1 MQPPMSAGVRRPRL
15 GLEIIGGLKLLRGA
29 FFIAV
34 GFGLLRLLH
43 HDLYMFAL
51 QVVEA
56 LRIDPDRMTV
66 SRMLDKVA
74 LLSAHRVKQL
84 SALIFV
90 YAAVDW
96 IEGTGLILRKAW
108 AEYLTLILTLAL
120 LPLEAYRLLRQP
132 NLWMALLFIVNI
144 LIAIYLVWA
153 LRQQHRERSIQIVL
167 S

>member
-1 MQPPMSAGVRRPRL
+1 MPRQTPGEVRRPRL

-56 LRIDPDRMTV
+56 LRIDPERMTV
-66 SRMLDKVA
+66 SRLLDKIA
-74 LLSAHRVKQL
+74 LLSTHRVKQL
-84 SALIFV
+84 GALIFV

-120 LPLEAYRLLRQP
+120 LPVEAYRLLRQP
-132 NLWMALLFIVNI
+132 NLWITLIFLANI

-153 LRQQHRERSIQIVL
+153 LRQQHRAGHQH
-167 S
+167 

>member
-90 YAAVDW
+90 YAAVD
-96 IEGTGLILRKAW
+96 LILRKAW

>member
-1 MQPPMSAGVRRPRL
+1 MQSSMPAGVRRPRL

>member
-1 MQPPMSAGVRRPRL
+1 MQRPASAEVRRPRL

-56 LRIDPDRMTV
+56 LRIDPERMTV
-66 SRMLDKVA
+66 SRLLDKVA

-132 NLWMALLFIVNI
+132 NLWIALIFLANI

-153 LRQQHRERSIQIVL
+153 LRQQHRARLNSIIL